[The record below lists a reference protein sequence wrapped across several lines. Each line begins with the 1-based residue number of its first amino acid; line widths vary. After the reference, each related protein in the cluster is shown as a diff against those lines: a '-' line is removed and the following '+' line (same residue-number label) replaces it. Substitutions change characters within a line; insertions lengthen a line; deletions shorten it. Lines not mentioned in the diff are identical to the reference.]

1 MKASQYLMAVLTASA
16 MALTANPV
24 LAAFSGSPV
33 TNTLSARA
41 NVVAR
46 CAVGGTTLDFGDFD
60 PLAGIAGAATAQFSI
75 QCVTGTV
82 ATIQMT
88 SITNMTN
95 GASSLTY
102 QLGQTLGDTSW
113 GSRVYIA
120 ANAAA
125 QMIDVYGILP
135 ASQPT
140 VSALGIHTGSA
151 TITVTF

>member
-1 MKASQYLMAVLTASA
+1 MKATRYLMAALTAGA
-16 MALTANPV
+16 MAITANPV

-46 CAVGGTTLDFGDFD
+46 CAVGGTLLDFGDFD
-60 PLAGIAGAATAQFSI
+60 PLAGIPGAATAQFSI

-88 SITNMTN
+88 GVTNMTN
-95 GASSLTY
+95 GTSTLTY
-102 QLGQTLGDTSW
+102 QLGQNLGDTSW
-113 GSRVYIA
+113 GSKVYTA
-120 ANAAA
+120 TNASA

-135 ASQPT
+135 ASQPG

>member
-1 MKASQYLMAVLTASA
+1 MKASRYLMATLTAGA
-16 MALTANPV
+16 MAVTASPV
-24 LAAFSGSPV
+24 RAAFSGSPV
-33 TNTLSARA
+33 TNTLNARA

-60 PLAGIAGAATAQFSI
+60 PLAGIPGAATAQFSI

-88 SITNMTN
+88 GVTNMTN
-95 GASSLTY
+95 GASTLTY
-102 QLGQTLGDTSW
+102 QLGQNLGDTNW
-113 GSRVYIA
+113 GSKVYVA
-120 ANAAA
+120 ANASA

-135 ASQPT
+135 ASQPG
-140 VSALGIHTGSA
+140 VSALGVHTGSA

>member
-1 MKASQYLMAVLTASA
+1 MKASRYLLAALTAGVMAV
-16 MALTANPV
+16 TANPV
-24 LAAFSGSPV
+24 LAAFTGSPV

-60 PLAGIAGAATAQFSI
+60 PLAGIPGAATAQFSI

-88 SITNMTN
+88 GITNMTN

-102 QLGQTLGDTSW
+102 QLGQNLGDTSW
-113 GSRVYIA
+113 GSKVYTA
-120 ANAAA
+120 TNAPA
-125 QMIDVYGILP
+125 QIIDVYGILP
-135 ASQPT
+135 ATQPA
-140 VSALGIHTGSA
+140 VSAVGIHTGSA

>member
-1 MKASQYLMAVLTASA
+1 MKTTRLAMAALTAGA
-16 MALTANPV
+16 MALTASP
-24 LAAFSGSPV
+24 LFAAFSGSPV
-33 TNTLSARA
+33 TNTLNARA

-60 PLAGIAGAATAQFSI
+60 PLAGVPGSATAQFSI

-82 ATIQMT
+82 ATITMV
-88 SITNMTN
+88 SAINMTN

-102 QLGQTLGDTSW
+102 QLGQIAGGTSW
-113 GSRVYIA
+113 GSKVYTA
-120 ANAAA
+120 TNSSP

-135 ASQPT
+135 AAQPG
-140 VSALGIHTGSA
+140 VSAVGVHTGAA

>member
-1 MKASQYLMAVLTASA
+1 MKATRYLMA
-16 MALTANPV
+16 ALTAGALAVTAHPV

-33 TNTLSARA
+33 TNTLNARA

-46 CAVGGTTLDFGDFD
+46 CAVGGTLLDFGDFD
-60 PLAGIAGAATAQFSI
+60 PLAGIPGAATAQFSI

-88 SITNMTN
+88 GVTNMTN
-95 GASSLTY
+95 GASTLTY
-102 QLGQTLGDTSW
+102 QLGQNLGDTSW
-113 GSRVYIA
+113 GSKVYTA
-120 ANAAA
+120 ANASA

-135 ASQPT
+135 ASQPG
-140 VSALGIHTGSA
+140 VSAIGVHTGAA